1 MTSTSVS
8 TAEAFLKHCCCS
20 ATGREGKMW
29 TGGQKLSNHKLPLQK
44 ETSAPTSPTPLW
56 LTHYRMPAQKHT
68 DTHRH
73 THTHTNNLTVVIPEW
88 SEVIVI
94 THSENRDV
102 GRTQTVC
109 VALCLS
115 SLQVEE
121 HPGCGVDSDVRHHC
135 EGIPAQAT
143 QDNTW
148 LQSSRPSP
156 PPCWSPHCC

>member
-73 THTHTNNLTVVIPEW
+73 TPTHTHTH
-88 SEVIVI
+88 
-94 THSENRDV
+94 THSHSLSHSHTLTLSHSHTRARA
-102 GRTQTVC
+102 RTHTYT
-109 VALCLS
+109 
-115 SLQVEE
+115 
-121 HPGCGVDSDVRHHC
+121 DR
-135 EGIPAQAT
+135 
-143 QDNTW
+143 
-148 LQSSRPSP
+148 
-156 PPCWSPHCC
+156 